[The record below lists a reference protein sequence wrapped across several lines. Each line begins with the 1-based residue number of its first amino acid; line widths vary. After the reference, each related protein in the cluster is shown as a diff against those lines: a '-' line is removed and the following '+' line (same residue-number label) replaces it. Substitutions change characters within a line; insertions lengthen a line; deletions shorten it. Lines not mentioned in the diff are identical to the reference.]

1 MSTTDSGRGDVP
13 KHLWIVGGV
22 ALLWNAVGAFDYLA
36 TQLRWQSYM
45 SQFSPEQLEY
55 FYGFPAWTVSAWAL
69 AVWSG
74 VAGSAGLLLRRRWSV
89 WIFGLSLVGMAAS
102 TAYSF
107 GMSEGAE
114 VMGTGGVVFTGV
126 IAVVAAFLFL
136 YARRLAAAGVLR

>member
-13 KHLWIVGGV
+13 KHLWIVGGL

-36 TQLRWQSYM
+36 TQLRWQFYM

-69 AVWSG
+69 AVWGG

-89 WIFGLSLVGMAAS
+89 WIFGLSLVGMAA
-102 TAYSF
+102 TTVYSY

-114 VMGTGGVVFTGV
+114 MMGTGGVVFTGV